1 MEGSA
6 FQASTVLCN
15 KTLEALEETGL
26 KARLNG
32 ILRKNETHPIQFIG
46 YDALTL
52 IHDSTSKKKRICD
65 IPDILITLKDVAKDH
80 AQSKS
85 NDPNDFDPSL
95 PPDCIASS
103 QIDFKEILG
112 CMVIERIG
120 PSERETAGGSYLSSP
135 SSQSHFPELQDGM
148 CAPKPITYKNKPDTS
163 ARIF

>member
-1 MEGSA
+1 M
-6 FQASTVLCN
+6 CN

-32 ILRKNETHPIQFIG
+32 ILRENKTHLIQFIG
-46 YDALTL
+46 YDTLTS
-52 IHDSTSKKKRICD
+52 IHDSTSKKKRIHD
-65 IPDILITLKDVAKDH
+65 TPDILITLKDTTKDH

-120 PSERETAGGSYLSSP
+120 PSECETAGRSYLSSP
-135 SSQSHFPELQDGM
+135 SSQSRFPELQDGM
-148 CAPKPITYKNKPDTS
+148 CIPKPIAYNNKSDTS